1 MVLVLLK
8 SLQESKYFIG
18 QNVLLE
24 FKNSRLKVLAG
35 ENSWLLLK
43 SVTFPQF
50 LPQQGIL
57 LFLVYTAFNTCE
69 S

>member
-50 LPQQGIL
+50 LPQ
-57 LFLVYTAFNTCE
+57 
-69 S
+69 